1 MYLLGLSLAEVMA
14 EVVEEVVA
22 EVVDIFCVTMLV
34 VIFGVTIVMLGKE
47 GVAVVVAIIIQI
59 QF

>member
-1 MYLLGLSLAEVMA
+1 MAFVFLANMYLLGLSLAEVMA
-14 EVVEEVVA
+14 EVVAGVVA
-22 EVVDIFCVTMLV
+22 EVV